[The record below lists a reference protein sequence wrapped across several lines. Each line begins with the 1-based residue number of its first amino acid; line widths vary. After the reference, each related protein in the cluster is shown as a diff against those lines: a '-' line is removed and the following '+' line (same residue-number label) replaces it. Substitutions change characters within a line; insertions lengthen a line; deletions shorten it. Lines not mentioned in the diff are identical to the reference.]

1 VKNSMVSFDCNC
13 DTSFQEGA
21 DMKAVV
27 MAGGEG
33 SRLRPLTINRPKPM
47 VPLVNKPVIAH
58 ILDLLKRHGIT
69 SVVLTLQYMADHVQ
83 DYLGDGSAMGM
94 EINYSIEEVPLGTA
108 GSVKN
113 AQKYLD
119 EPFIVISGDAV
130 TDFDLKAIADYHTSK
145 GAKATLTLYHVP
157 NPLEYGVVIAAPD
170 GRIQE
175 FQEKPSWGQVISDTV
190 NTGIYVLEPDVLDLF
205 EAGKPFD
212 FSKDLFP
219 ILLKNGDPLYGYVAN
234 GYWCDVGNI
243 QEYIRASSD
252 VLEGRVRLD
261 PIAKDSRGGVW
272 SGEGV
277 EIAPDAQ
284 LYGPIYLGDGVK
296 IKGGVVIRGP
306 SVIRSYTIVDNR
318 AQVDRS
324 IVWRNSYVGE
334 GAELRGAIVGRQ
346 CNIKSNAVVFEGA
359 VVGDMSTVGERA
371 VIHPN
376 VKIWPEK
383 LVEAGATVKSSIIWG
398 SQGRRVLFGRYGITG
413 QVNVDLTPEY
423 ATKLG
428 AAFGA
433 TLPKGSIVTINRDP
447 HRSPRMLKRALISG
461 LPSAGVHVRD
471 LRSVPIPVA
480 RYVTRKIGASGGLH
494 VRLSPHDAR
503 TVDIKFLD
511 SRGLNLS
518 KDAERNIERVFFR
531 EDFRRVY
538 LDEIGTID
546 YQSDVIEGY
555 TADFLATLNTQAIRA
570 ARFSIVV
577 DYANAPTSLVLPN
590 ILRQLGVKVVELNA
604 AMDESKMSIP
614 PQEFQQSL
622 EQLAAICLA
631 LRTNLGARLD
641 VGGEKL
647 FLVDDRG
654 KILPSG
660 VATMAM
666 ATLALRAV
674 GGGIA
679 AVPVTVS
686 RTMES
691 VAGQYGGS
699 VIRTKTDMHDVM
711 ETATREGVVLAA
723 DGMDNYA
730 FPQFQPAVDG
740 MMALAKLLEFLSV
753 QKASLSQI
761 TDALPPQHMAVRLV
775 PCPWESKGMVMRLL
789 HERYKGDM
797 DAQIDGVKVMLGND
811 WVLVLPD
818 PDQPLFRIYA
828 ESDSTPAA
836 EDLAGKYARIVESLQ
851 K

>member
-1 VKNSMVSFDCNC
+1 
-13 DTSFQEGA
+13 
-21 DMKAVV
+21 MKAVV

-33 SRLRPLTINRPKPM
+33 SRLRPLTIHRPKPM
-47 VPLVNKPVIAH
+47 VPMVNKPVIVH

-69 SVVLTLQYMADHVQ
+69 SVVLTLQYMADVVQ
-83 DYLGDGSAMGM
+83 DYLGDGSSMGM

-130 TDFDLKAIADYHTSK
+130 TDFDLKAITDFHSSR

-157 NPLEYGVVIAAPD
+157 NPLEYGVVITGPD
-170 GRIQE
+170 GRILE

-190 NTGIYVLEPDVLDLF
+190 NTGIYVLESRVHLEPI
-205 EAGKPFD
+205 GKE
-212 FSKDLFP
+212 S
-219 ILLKNGDPLYGYVAN
+219 V
-234 GYWCDVGNI
+234 
-243 QEYIRASSD
+243 
-252 VLEGRVRLD
+252 
-261 PIAKDSRGGVW
+261 GGVW
-272 SGEGV
+272 TGEGV

-296 IKGGVVIRGP
+296 IKGGVVVRGP
-306 SVIRSYTIVDNR
+306 TVIRPYTIVDNR
-318 AQVDRS
+318 AQIDRS
-324 IVWRNSYVGE
+324 IIWRNSYIGE

-346 CNIKSNAVVFEGA
+346 CNIKSNAVIFEGA
-359 VVGDMSTVGERA
+359 VVGDTSTIGERA

-376 VKIWPEK
+376 VKIWPDK

-413 QVNVDLTPEY
+413 QVNVDLTPEF

-433 TLPKGSIVTINRDP
+433 SLSKGSIVTINRDP

-480 RYVTRKIGASGGLH
+480 RYITRKIGASGGLH

-503 TVDIKFLD
+503 TVDIKFMD
-511 SRGLNLS
+511 RRGLNLS

-546 YQSDVIEGY
+546 YQPDVIETY
-555 TADFLATLNTQAIRA
+555 TADFLAKLNTQAIQA

-577 DYANAPTSLVLPN
+577 DYANAPSSLVLPC
-590 ILRQLGVKVVELNA
+590 ILRDLGVRVVELNA
-604 AMDESKMSIP
+604 GLDESRMSIP

-622 EQLAAICLA
+622 DQLATICSA

-654 KILPSG
+654 KIVPSG
-660 VATMAM
+660 LATMAL
-666 ATLALRAV
+666 ATLALRAS

-686 RTMES
+686 RTMEG
-691 VAGQYGGS
+691 VASQYGGT

-711 ETATREGVVLAA
+711 EAATREGVVIAA

-730 FPQFQPAVDG
+730 FPQFQPAADG
-740 MMALAKLLEFLSV
+740 MMALAKLLECLAT
-753 QKASLSQI
+753 QKTSLSQI
-761 TDALPPQHMAVRLV
+761 TDALPPQHMAVRVV
-775 PCPWESKGMVMRLL
+775 PCPWEAKGMVMRLL
-789 HERYKGDM
+789 HERYKGDL
-797 DAQIDGVKVMLGND
+797 DAQIDGEAICSGV
-811 WVLVLPD
+811 
-818 PDQPLFRIYA
+818 
-828 ESDSTPAA
+828 
-836 EDLAGKYARIVESLQ
+836 
-851 K
+851 

>member
-1 VKNSMVSFDCNC
+1 
-13 DTSFQEGA
+13 
-21 DMKAVV
+21 MKAVV

-47 VPLVNKPVIAH
+47 VPLVNKPVLFH
-58 ILDLLKRHGIT
+58 ILELLKRHGIT
-69 SVVLTLQYMADHVQ
+69 QVVITLQYMADMVQ
-83 DYLGDGSAMGM
+83 DYFGDGSAMGM
-94 EINYSIEEVPLGTA
+94 EISYSIEEIPLGTA

-119 EPFIVISGDAV
+119 DTFIVISGDAV
-130 TDFDLKAIADYHTSK
+130 TDFDLGAIVQYHR
-145 GAKATLTLYHVP
+145 AKNAVATLTLYRVP
-157 NPLEYGVVIAAPD
+157 NPLEYGVVILNGE

-190 NTGIYVLEPDVLDLF
+190 NTGIYVLEPEVLDLF

-219 ILLKNGDPLYGYVAN
+219 ILLARGDPLYGYVSD
-234 GYWCDVGNI
+234 GYWCDIGNI
-243 QEYIRASSD
+243 QEYIRASND
-252 VLEGRVRLD
+252 MLEERVHLE
-261 PIAKDSRGGVW
+261 PIGKEIGAGVW
-272 SGEGV
+272 GGENV

-306 SVIRSYTIVDNR
+306 SVIRHYSIVDNR

-334 GAELRGAIVGRQ
+334 GVELRGAIVCRQ
-346 CNIKSNAVVFEGA
+346 CSIKSKAVIFEGA
-359 VVGDMSTVGERA
+359 VVGDMSMIGERA
-371 VIHPN
+371 IIHPN

-383 LVEAGATVKSSIIWG
+383 VVEAGATVKSSIIWG
-398 SQGRRVLFGRYGITG
+398 SQGRRVLFGRYGVTG
-413 QVNVDLTPEY
+413 QVNVDLTPEF

-433 TLPKGSIVTINRDP
+433 TLPKGAVVTINRDP
-447 HRSPRMLKRALISG
+447 HRSPRMLKRGLISG
-461 LPSAGVHVRD
+461 LPSAGIHVRD

-480 RYVTRKIGASGGLH
+480 RYITRKIGAAGGLH
-494 VRLSPHDAR
+494 VRLSPHDSR
-503 TVDIKFLD
+503 VVDIKFMD

-538 LDEIGTID
+538 LDEIGLIE
-546 YQSDVIEGY
+546 YQPDVIETY
-555 TADFLATLNTQAIRA
+555 TTDFLSRLNIRA
-570 ARFSIVV
+570 IQNARFSVVV

-614 PQEFQQSL
+614 SQEFQQAL
-622 EQLAAICLA
+622 QQLAAICAA
-631 LRTNLGARLD
+631 LGTSLGVRLD
-641 VGGEKL
+641 VGGEKI

-654 KILPSG
+654 RILPSG
-660 VATMAM
+660 VATVAM
-666 ATLALRAV
+666 AALALRAY
-674 GGGIA
+674 GGGTI

-686 RTMES
+686 CTIET
-691 VAGQYGGS
+691 VAAQYGGR
-699 VIRTKTDMHDVM
+699 VMRTKVDLHDVM
-711 ETATREGVVLAA
+711 EAATQEGVVMAA
-723 DGMDNYA
+723 DGADNFV

-740 MMALAKLLEFLSV
+740 MMALAKLLEFLATQNVRLSEV
-753 QKASLSQI
+753 TAS
-761 TDALPPQHMAVRLV
+761 LPPQYMAVRSV
-775 PCPWESKGMVMRLL
+775 PCPWEAKGTVMRLL
-789 HERYKGDM
+789 HERYKEQREV
-797 DAQIDGVKVMLGND
+797 QIDGVKVHLGND

-818 PDQPLFRIYA
+818 PDQPLFRVYA
-828 ESDSTPAA
+828 ESDSTTAA
-836 EDLAGKYARIVESLQ
+836 EELADKYAHIVESLQ
-851 K
+851 E